1 MRLLRAIT
9 LLVVLAA
16 CSPESDPAGEP
27 PSQAPT
33 EPPGDQPTL
42 AQSREQVRST
52 TQDVLALMVSDKGPF
67 SAAKPSLAFANGVW
81 TACTDDLVG
90 WAYDGSG
97 RVDLGS
103 GDSGLGSLRAVRQA
117 FEEQGWV
124 YDSSPASADPATS
137 VTARKGPHLLRVR
150 AYVDQPFVLVEVSG
164 SCLEASPAQQA
175 DLGSH
180 RKSEPIELS

>member
-16 CSPESDPAGEP
+16 CRPESDPAGEP

-33 EPPGDQPTL
+33 ESPGDQPTL

-97 RVDLGS
+97 VS
-103 GDSGLGSLRAVRQA
+103 I
-117 FEEQGWV
+117 
-124 YDSSPASADPATS
+124 SAR
-137 VTARKGPHLLRVR
+137 VTAASVPCGQSAKPSKSKGGSTTRVPPPPTR
-150 AYVDQPFVLVEVSG
+150 PRRSRRERDRTYFGCAPTSTSR
-164 SCLEASPAQQA
+164 SCWW
-175 DLGSH
+175 
-180 RKSEPIELS
+180 R